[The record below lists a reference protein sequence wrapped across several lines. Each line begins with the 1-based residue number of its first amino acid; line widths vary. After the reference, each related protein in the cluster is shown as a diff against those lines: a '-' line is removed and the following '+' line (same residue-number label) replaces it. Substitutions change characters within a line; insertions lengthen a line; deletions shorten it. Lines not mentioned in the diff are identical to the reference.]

1 MAIQVYGE
9 LDLNGNKII
18 DLATPTNP
26 TDAATKA
33 YADSVGGGGGGTP
46 GIKVSAMTA
55 LTGANAAAGD
65 LFTVMDVSDT
75 SMAGTGTNK
84 SMTLDEVVNALKLRG
99 MQQVVRQSASDSNT
113 SNTTLDNIPGLAF
126 AVTSGRRY
134 HFKFMGTYQTAATT
148 TGMGM
153 AFSGPSMTDFM
164 AIYQMQQAAAGTD
177 QFFQGTSLALTT
189 VVTSTGVVAATT
201 NYAWMVEGVLLPS
214 AGGTIQ
220 LQYRSEVNTSNVT
233 VQNTGVGIL
242 TDCGT

>member
-1 MAIQVYGE
+1 MGTIPVFAE

-33 YADSVGGGGGGTP
+33 YADSVGGGGGGT
-46 GIKVSAMTA
+46 GTKISALTA

-65 LFTVMDVSDT
+65 LFAIVDISDT
-75 SMAGTGTNK
+75 AHAASGSTRK
-84 SMTLDEVVNALKLRG
+84 MTLDELIIALRLRG
-99 MQQVVRQSASDSNT
+99 MQQVVRQTASDSNT

-126 AVTSGRRY
+126 AVASGRRY

-148 TGMGM
+148 TGMSM
-153 AFSGPSMTDFM
+153 AFSGPSMTDF
-164 AIYQMQQAAAGTD
+164 AAVYSMQQGAAGTD
-177 QFFQGTSLALTT
+177 QYYQNTSLALTT
-189 VVTSTGVVAATT
+189 VITSTGVVAATT
-201 NYAWMVEGVLLPS
+201 NYAWMVEGVCLPS
-214 AGGTIQ
+214 AAGTIQ
-220 LQYRSEVNTSNVT
+220 LQYRSEVSASNVT